1 MSGKTAGVV
10 LDPFVGSGTTMVS
23 AQKLGL
29 DGIGIDVSMTYLKHA
44 KTRSPGSKID
54 KKIAVQESKVERLL
68 VPLGGG
74 AVDELSLA
82 LANASISRTSTMSMR
97 DMELQGYSEPEIE
110 DAFEQKIQDAFE
122 GISMRDMVLQGYSEQ
137 KIQDAFG
144 RAAVPIMIHC
154 HTCKERKIEDD
165 GTYFEENMWICF
177 PCIFRIRDGEID
189 SPR

>member
-110 DAFEQKIQDAFE
+110 DAFEQKIQDAF
-122 GISMRDMVLQGYSEQ
+122 
-137 KIQDAFG
+137 G